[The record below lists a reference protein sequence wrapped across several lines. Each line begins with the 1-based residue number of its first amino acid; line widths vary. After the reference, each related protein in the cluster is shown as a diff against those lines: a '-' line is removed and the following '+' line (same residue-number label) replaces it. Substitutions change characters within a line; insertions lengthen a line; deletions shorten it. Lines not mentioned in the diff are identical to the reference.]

1 METSPTR
8 GAMPRRIAIGTRRR
22 VCYHPARSL
31 RRTHGALMRKLAVLV
46 LLAVVL
52 LAIAWFVDRDR
63 VEQAFHEFTQ
73 EVLPVPA
80 SIDAAPRPEP
90 TPPPIAV
97 GDTIRVASFNIQVF
111 GMSKL
116 GKPDVMDVLAKVVR
130 RFDVVAIQEIR
141 SKDTALLPKFVQMI
155 NADGAQYDYVI
166 GPRLGRTVSK
176 EQYAYVYDTT
186 RIEHDPQS
194 VCTVEDPE
202 DLLHR
207 EPFIT
212 RFMVRGPPAREAFTF
227 SLVNIHTDPDET
239 DTELNALDDVFVA
252 AQQLGEDDVILLGDL
267 NVDEHHLGELG
278 QLPNI
283 AWVVSGVTTNTRRKK
298 AYDNII
304 FNRLATSEYT
314 GQWGVFDLMAEFG
327 LTMEQALKVS
337 DHLPVWA
344 EFSVYEAGVEPVVDN
359 GGQTLPDSQGWMTD
373 DVQYFPPGPGFI
385 LEQEA
390 AAMREA
396 SREGTAAR

>member
-1 METSPTR
+1 M
-8 GAMPRRIAIGTRRR
+8 
-22 VCYHPARSL
+22 
-31 RRTHGALMRKLAVLV
+31 

-52 LAIAWFVDRDR
+52 LTIAWFVDRDR
-63 VEQAFHEFTQ
+63 VEQAFHEFIQETQ
-73 EVLPVPA
+73 PVPA
-80 SIDAAPRPEP
+80 SIDTLPAPEPAP
-90 TPPPIAV
+90 TPPIAA
-97 GDTIRVASFNIQVF
+97 GETIRVASFNIQVF

-141 SKDTALLPKFVQMI
+141 SKDTTLLPKFVQMI
-155 NADGAQYDYVI
+155 NADGSQYEYVI

-176 EQYAYVYDTT
+176 EQYAFVYDTT

-194 VCTVEDPE
+194 ICTVEDPE

-212 RFMVRGPPAREAFTF
+212 RFMVRGPPTREAFTF

-267 NVDEHHLGELG
+267 NVDERHLGELG

-304 FNRLATSEYT
+304 FNRMATGEYT
-314 GQWGVFDLMAEFG
+314 GRWGVFDLMSEFG
-327 LTMEQALKVS
+327 LNMEQALKVS

-344 EFSVYEAGVEPVVDN
+344 EFSVYEAGVDPIVDN
-359 GGQTLPDSQGWMTD
+359 GGQTLPSPYDMTD
-373 DVQYFPPGPGFI
+373 DVQYFPPSPEFI

-396 SREGTAAR
+396 SREEAVSR